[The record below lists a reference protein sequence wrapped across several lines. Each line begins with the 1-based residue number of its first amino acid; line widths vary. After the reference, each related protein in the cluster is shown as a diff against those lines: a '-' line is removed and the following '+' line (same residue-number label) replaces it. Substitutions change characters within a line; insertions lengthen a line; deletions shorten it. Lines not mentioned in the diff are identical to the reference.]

1 MSFLAKLKID
11 GTTYNVMEADYSI
24 TQPDDGTGLPSAK
37 TVGGK
42 IFLKVESDKSTALID
57 WAMSNSER
65 RSGTLV
71 FYNRDSVSTFR
82 NIAFSDAYCLKF
94 RELFSHANSE
104 PLYAELTIA
113 AKTLDIKGSK
123 FENDWPLLR

>member
-11 GTTYNVMEADYSI
+11 GTEYNVMEADYSI
-24 TQPDDGTGLPSAK
+24 TQPDDGTGLPDSK
-37 TVGGK
+37 PVGGK
-42 IFLKVESDKSTALID
+42 IFLKVESDKSTALVD

-71 FYNRDSVSTFR
+71 FFNRDSVSTFR
-82 NIAFSDAYCLKF
+82 HIAFSDAYCLKF
-94 RELFSHANSE
+94 RELFSHANNE
-104 PLYAELTIA
+104 PLYTELTIA